1 MKVLRNGED
10 MVIYIR
16 YAEKPDAYILLNNT
30 EEDIDDLAEYL
41 SEKFL
46 SRNLAE
52 RPILVNPVYAGG
64 LTSLNCMYFQD
75 FNSFREELNK
85 RIKAKTDSKI
95 SQYKYIGYDEEEF
108 RKLQEGDVV
117 VYNVKGKGKR
127 KTVCTSD
134 AFYNMS
140 TIPAGWEVQTEDCTL
155 SADNHIWL
163 VDESSKEENPVS
175 AKEQSRECLN
185 AIYQKSET
193 LPDNFG
199 DEILDEIY
207 DRFTEDGY
215 EITEQTVLEELLWCY
230 MCKMQ

>member
-16 YAEKPDAYILLNNT
+16 YAEKPDEYILLNNI

-52 RPILVNPVYAGG
+52 RPIFANPVFAGG
-64 LTSLNCMYFQD
+64 LTSPNCIYFRD
-75 FNSFREELNK
+75 FNTFREELNK
-85 RIKAKTDSKI
+85 RIKEKTDSKI
-95 SQYKYIGYDEEEF
+95 NQYKYIGYDEEEF

-134 AFYNMS
+134 AFYNMD

-163 VDESSKEENPVS
+163 VDESSKEENPAS
-175 AKEQSRECLN
+175 AKEQIRKYLDLIWSKC
-185 AIYQKSET
+185 KT
-193 LPDNFG
+193 LP
-199 DEILDEIY
+199 
-207 DRFTEDGY
+207 
-215 EITEQTVLEELLWCY
+215 
-230 MCKMQ
+230 

>member
-1 MKVLRNGED
+1 
-10 MVIYIR
+10 
-16 YAEKPDAYILLNNT
+16 
-30 EEDIDDLAEYL
+30 
-41 SEKFL
+41 
-46 SRNLAE
+46 
-52 RPILVNPVYAGG
+52 
-64 LTSLNCMYFQD
+64 MYFQD

-117 VYNVKGKGKR
+117 VYNVKGKGNR

-134 AFYNMS
+134 AFYNMG

-155 SADNHIWL
+155 SADDHIWL
-163 VDESSKEENPVS
+163 VDEPSKEENPAS
-175 AKEQSRECLN
+175 AKEQIRECLN
-185 AIYQKSET
+185 AIYLKSET

-199 DEILDEIY
+199 DEILDEVY

>member
-16 YAEKPDAYILLNNT
+16 YAEKPDVYILLNNT

-117 VYNVKGKGKR
+117 VYNVKGKGNR

-134 AFYNMS
+134 AFYNMG

-163 VDESSKEENPVS
+163 VDEPSKEENPAS
-175 AKEQSRECLN
+175 AKEQIRECLN
-185 AIYQKSET
+185 AIYLKSET

-199 DEILDEIY
+199 DKILDEVY

>member
-134 AFYNMS
+134 AFYNMG

-155 SADNHIWL
+155 SADNHIWI

-175 AKEQSRECLN
+175 AKEQIRKYLDLIWSKC
-185 AIYQKSET
+185 KT
-193 LPDNFG
+193 LPENFG
-199 DEILDEIY
+199 DEILEEISKK
-207 DRFTEDGY
+207 FSETEY